1 MRHCA
6 PTLAGMKTGSLF
18 ACSFESDG
26 AMRDSVR
33 KFNCLLRKRGLR
45 VLPLRF
51 CNNRA
56 LIYVYRPTMLLRDLR
71 SPEAVRL
78 LESRGYLM
86 NTPEQCLMCLIKRLC
101 EAKDF
106 PHEIGLFLGYPPEDV
121 SGFIENKAEN
131 CKYTGLWKVYGDE
144 ETAKKTFEKYRKC
157 TALYCELFM
166 NGTHIERLTVAC

>member
-1 MRHCA
+1 
-6 PTLAGMKTGSLF
+6 
-18 ACSFESDG
+18 
-26 AMRDSVR
+26 MRDSVR
-33 KFNCLLRKRGLR
+33 KFNRLLRKRGLR

-144 ETAKKTFEKYRKC
+144 ETAKKTFEKYKKC